1 MTINEL
7 AAWFA
12 DKDDIVVISH
22 VSPDGDAIGS
32 ALAVKRAF
40 NMLGKRAC
48 VVLADPVPQRYMFLP
63 GAGEICAP
71 DSLPFAPCCAF
82 TVDVSEMKRM
92 GAAQTAFDAA
102 WHKAALDHHETNQGF
117 GAVWHVEGS
126 RASTGELALE
136 FIKALGVT
144 PDKAVA
150 DCVFVALCTDTGNFN
165 YKNTDDRAYAAAAEC
180 VRYGAQV
187 ERLTKLA
194 FRERSF
200 ACTKLLGDAL
210 AKIELTCGGRVAYTY
225 VDDMML
231 AHAGARLE
239 DASRICNYLNE
250 ITGVLVGV
258 YFEQHGADTK
268 ISWRSASEINVADI
282 AAQFGGGG
290 HDAAAGARV
299 NMDMRSAMA
308 AVLAATEAAVKGHE
322 SIC

>member
-1 MTINEL
+1 MTISEL

-32 ALAVKRAF
+32 ALAVKQAF
-40 NMLGKRAC
+40 DRLGKRAC
-48 VVLADPVPQRYMFLP
+48 AALADPVPQRYMFLP
-63 GAGEICAP
+63 GAADICAP
-71 DSLPFAPCCAF
+71 DSLPFPPRCAF
-82 TVDVSEMKRM
+82 SVDVSEIRRM
-92 GAAQTAFDAA
+92 GAAQAAFDAA
-102 WHKAALDHHETNQGF
+102 CHKAALDHHETNQGF
-117 GAVWHVEGS
+117 GDVWHVEGS

-136 FIKALGVT
+136 FVKALGVE
-144 PDKAVA
+144 PDA
-150 DCVFVALCTDTGNFN
+150 DIAECVFVALCTDTGNFN
-165 YKNTDDRAYAAAAEC
+165 YKNTDDRAFAAAAEC
-180 VRYGAQV
+180 VKCGAQP
-187 ERLTKLA
+187 ERLTRLA
-194 FRERSF
+194 FRQRSF

-210 AKIELTCGGRVAYTY
+210 SKIELTCGGRVAYTL
-225 VDDMML
+225 VDEQML

-250 ITGVLVGV
+250 ITGVQVGV

-268 ISWRSASEINVADI
+268 ISWRSACNINVADI

-299 NMDMRSAMA
+299 TMDMRSAMA

-322 SIC
+322 GVC